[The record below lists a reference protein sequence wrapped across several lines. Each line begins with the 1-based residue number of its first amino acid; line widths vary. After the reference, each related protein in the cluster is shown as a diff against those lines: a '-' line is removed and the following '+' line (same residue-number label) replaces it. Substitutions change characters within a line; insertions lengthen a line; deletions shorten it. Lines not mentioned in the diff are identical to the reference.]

1 MSGLFD
7 FFLIQSYDL
16 SLNSPQFTLIEL
28 IFVILNRT
36 LEMHLKSQVIR
47 LNKEKGLKYLGMN
60 MINK

>member
-1 MSGLFD
+1 MSGVFD

-36 LEMHLKSQVIR
+36 LEMHLKIQVIR
-47 LNKEKGLKYLGMN
+47 LNKEKGLKKISDEYEQ
-60 MINK
+60 